1 MTRMPSCTALF
12 VAPDVTLY
20 HTGPALDHG
29 PLPSVFYFALSGQD
43 SLCLDPYNQPV
54 QFLSGQMLRV
64 FSLTLPAHEAGLS
77 PHDALGT
84 WAEDLSKGI
93 DCLQTFIDQIQLTLD
108 FAISKGFVDPHRVA
122 IAGLSRGG
130 LIAALAAAQEPR
142 FRTLLAFA
150 PLTKLALAKEFSALK
165 ENPLVASYDAMKR
178 ADLLADRRI
187 RLYIGNRDTRVSTE
201 ACFAFTMAL
210 VEKAHEA
217 RIRSAPIELIV
228 SPSIG
233 QMGHGTS
240 AEIFRQGANWLI
252 ECLIHHG

>member
-1 MTRMPSCTALF
+1 MTYTPSCTALT

-29 PLPSVFYFALSGQD
+29 PLPAVFYFALSGQD

-54 QFLSGQMLRV
+54 QFLSGQMLHV

-77 PHDALGT
+77 PHQALRV
-84 WAEDLSKGI
+84 WADDLSKGI
-93 DCLQTFIDQIQLTLD
+93 DSLQVCIDQIQLALD
-108 FAISKGFVDPHRVA
+108 FVINQGFVDPKRVA

-130 LIAALAAAQEPR
+130 LIAACAAAEEPR
-142 FRTLLAFA
+142 FRYLLAFA
-150 PLTKLALAKEFSALK
+150 PLTKLALAKEFSLLK
-165 ENPLVASYDAMKR
+165 ENPLVASYDAEKK
-178 ADLLADRRI
+178 AELLADRRV
-187 RLYIGNRDTRVSTE
+187 RLYIGNRDVRVSTE
-201 ACFAFTMAL
+201 ACYAFAMAL

-217 RIRSAPIELIV
+217 HIRSAPIELII

-240 AEIFRQGANWLI
+240 PEIFRQGAHWLI